1 MSIRVTLVGPNSSGK
16 TSLVLRWTGK
26 KIHPNKT
33 MAIDCKSH
41 SVMVDGKLRRIQL
54 WDCSGDDIYKQMLS
68 NYIKNSDFICIVFD
82 LTDIKSWEQV
92 PFWVEAS
99 QVEGQMSICIIG
111 NKVDMESKR
120 KVHNKNIRRYL
131 KTLKSR
137 LTDIYYLE
145 VSAKTG
151 ENCKDTFQLIVRE
164 TSRKDIHEDPIYT
177 SKDLK
182 NDASSCT
189 IV

>member
-26 KIHPNKT
+26 KIPPNKT

-41 SVMVDGKLRRIQL
+41 SVMVDGTLRRIQF

-82 LTDIKSWEQV
+82 LTNTNSWEQV

-99 QVEGQMSICIIG
+99 QLEGQMSICIIG

-120 KVHNKNIRRYL
+120 KVHDKSIRRYL

>member
-1 MSIRVTLVGPNSSGK
+1 MPVRVTLVGPNASGK

-26 KIHPNKT
+26 KVNPKKT

-41 SVMVDGKLRRIQL
+41 SVMVDRTLQHIQF
-54 WDCSGDDIYKQMLS
+54 WDCSGDNMYKQMLS

-82 LTDIKSWEQV
+82 LTDTKSWEQV
-92 PFWVEAS
+92 PFWVEAAQLEVS
-99 QVEGQMSICIIG
+99 IPICIIG
-111 NKVDMESKR
+111 NKMEMESKR
-120 KVHNKNIRRYL
+120 KVHYKSIRRYL

-137 LTDIYYLE
+137 HTDIYYLE

-164 TSRKDIHEDPIYT
+164 TSRKNFKEDTIYT

-182 NDASSCT
+182 SEEPKCT